1 MRTTQQ
7 IKAEIQ
13 EKFGF
18 VPPFFEPAVQAPQV
32 LENLWQQTL
41 SAYVHNPLSS
51 LFKEKLN
58 AYLSRFCAVPYCMIC
73 HSCVLRPLGMTA
85 QEVLELLESPPPT
98 AADIENHLG
107 LLAAQPDLLTAL
119 PELNSALGESL
130 FYCTIYIFLETDQ
143 SQQYRAELRRI
154 LGAVNYQH
162 LVAYVAYIK
171 TCHTWIE
178 AHPEISYE
186 ADKRAVEHLGSLL
199 EQEPYLADFFSN
211 YTERVGR
218 QQQSRASQL
227 IQLAERK
234 RNEEVLHSSEAR
246 LRLAL
251 EAAQMGTWD
260 WDILTNNIVFS
271 DQLAPIFGFP
281 PGSYHSTYEDFL
293 NFVHPKDRKRIAQAV
308 TLTLENGSDY
318 EVEFRVLLADGTVHW
333 VGSKGQV
340 YYDKTGRAMRMV
352 GVAMDITERKQ
363 AEEQLG
369 LLNSVVVN
377 AKDAVLI
384 TEAEPFDEPGPRILY
399 VNEAFTDMTGY
410 SMEEVLGKT
419 PRILQ
424 GPKTQRVALDQIR
437 AALTAWQPVRVEV
450 LNYHKDGSEIWVDL
464 SIAPVADKTG
474 WYTHW
479 ISIQRDVTEQK
490 QVEAEICNLN
500 QELRQN
506 VAELAVVNQELEAFS
521 YSVSHDLRAPLR
533 HINGFTDLLQKKV
546 ASTLDEKNRRYL
558 KTISESAKRMGNLID
573 DLLAFS
579 RMGRTEMLN
588 TRVSLEQLV
597 REVQQDLQPDVEG
610 RDIVWEIDPLPEVQ
624 GDSSMLRL
632 VIVNLIA
639 NAVKYTRTR
648 VKAQI
653 KIGCFPGQQDEMVF
667 FMRDNGVG
675 FDMQYANKLFGVFQR
690 LHCTEE
696 FEGTG
701 IGLATIRRIIHRHG
715 GRTWAEGVVEE
726 GATFYFS
733 LPKSHEG

>member
-1 MRTTQQ
+1 MRTTEQ
-7 IKAEIQ
+7 IKAEIK

-18 VPPFFEPAVQAPQV
+18 VPPFFEPAAQAPQV

-41 SAYVHNPLSS
+41 SAYVYNPLSF

-58 AYLSRFCAVPYCMIC
+58 AYLSRFCAVPYCMVC

-98 AADIENHLG
+98 AADIEKHLG
-107 LLAAQPDLLTAL
+107 LLAVQPDLLTAL

-130 FYCTIYIFLETDQ
+130 FYCTIYIFLEGDQ
-143 SQQYRAELRRI
+143 AQQYRAELRRI

-186 ADKRAVEHLGSLL
+186 ADKRAVEHLGPLL
-199 EQEPYLADFFSN
+199 EQEPYLADFFRN

-218 QQQSRASQL
+218 QQQSRAIQL
-227 IQLAERK
+227 VQLAERK
-234 RNEEVLHSSEAR
+234 RNEEVLRSSEAR

-260 WDILTNNIVFS
+260 WDILTNNMVFS

-281 PGSYHSTYEDFL
+281 PGSYHSTYEAFL

-308 TLTLENGSDY
+308 ALTLENGADY
-318 EVEFRVLLADGTVHW
+318 EVEFRVLLSDGTVHW

-340 YYDKTGRAMRMV
+340 YYDKTGRAIRMV
-352 GVAMDITERKQ
+352 GVAMDITEPKQ

-399 VNEAFTDMTGY
+399 VNEAFTHMTGY

-424 GPKTQRVALDQIR
+424 GPKTERVALDQIR
-437 AALTAWQPVRVEV
+437 AALVAWQPVRVEV
-450 LNYHKDGSEIWVDL
+450 LNYRKDGSEIWVDL

-500 QELRQN
+500 EELRQN

-533 HINGFTDLLQKKV
+533 HINGFTDLLQKKA

-579 RMGRTEMLN
+579 RMGRNEMLN
-588 TRVSLEQLV
+588 TRVSLEQLI

-648 VKAQI
+648 VQAQI
-653 KIGCFPGQQDEMVF
+653 KIGCLPGQQDEMVF
-667 FMRDNGVG
+667 FIRDNGVG

-733 LPKSHEG
+733 LPKSHKG